1 MASLKVRASEMKF
14 ERVFRIAPSLVRVLL
29 KDRPAT
35 TNVVEGYLPPRPER
49 TQFIRLEASG
59 AHLLLQR
66 TGDQARSEERTKLPI
81 EQAEALLDA
90 SQGRVGYRRM
100 QVRIDGDR
108 FALLD
113 RFEQPTGLDLVT
125 VEFDD
130 EHEAKEFSVPGWFG
144 PEVTQDDQFRKP
156 KLAIAGAPVID
167 EVEVNNAA
175 VVALMDTLES
185 TPRHQSGSSAG
196 LNSKS
201 FSSADNVDQTQPTP
215 VLRLPP
221 RVRGIPEVGAAAL
234 DPRVTDVLD
243 GVAKALERAPM
254 EEAADSTPA
263 EPHAPVEIKRAP
275 RSKVF
280 GR

>member
-1 MASLKVRASEMKF
+1 MKF
-14 ERVFRIAPSLVRVLL
+14 QRVFRIAPSLVRVLL

-100 QVRIDGDR
+100 QVRVDDDR

-234 DPRVTDVLD
+234 DPRVTEVLD